1 MFNPTHGRSTMSK
14 GYLGHRHLGARNRS
28 EYWLCVICS
37 SLKTVLLAFT
47 ACGDLL
53 RSWVYAA
60 MLAKLVRWV
69 PIKCSCI
76 KLSASRNI
84 HPVCRQQ
91 HSRYTCYEHRDVC
104 YNRYCMHRAQSS
116 LALNKTLHR
125 SNRQARMKKPGEA
138 LRERDGPGV
147 TENKWRIHG
156 WLTGMYHA
164 SVLGNNL
171 PPITLHWFG
180 LIEMHAPV
188 SLVWNLS

>member
-1 MFNPTHGRSTMSK
+1 MSNPTHGRPTMSK
-14 GYLGHRHLGARNRS
+14 GYLGRRHLGAQNRS

-37 SLKTVLLAFT
+37 SLKTVLLAFA
-47 ACGDLL
+47 ACGDVL

-60 MLAKLVRWV
+60 MLAKLVRW
-69 PIKCSCI
+69 C
-76 KLSASRNI
+76 
-84 HPVCRQQ
+84 
-91 HSRYTCYEHRDVC
+91 HSNAVVSNYLRHATSILCAVEQRSLDTCYEHRDVC

-180 LIEMHAPV
+180 LIEMHASV